1 MEAAQPSVPTY
12 DLKMIVESL
21 SSMGFKITVK
31 ELKSI
36 NVIICLSLCFIY
48 EMKHYFILIKCIVDR
63 YVDHN
68 F

>member
-36 NVIICLSLCFIY
+36 NVIIISLCVSY
-48 EMKHYFILIKCIVDR
+48 LK
-63 YVDHN
+63 
-68 F
+68 